1 MLQISKKQKIWFMLG
16 AVSFVLFVAF
26 TVVVAFV
33 DVEQVGLSHLNQF
46 FWQHCGQH
54 VACEHITDGIGY
66 CLILA
71 ISALVVW
78 QICQWVQRKSLRQ
91 IDRNLLWLDVIC
103 VGLFAVYL
111 FFEIVVVNH
120 RPLLENGVAKA
131 SYPSS
136 HVMLF
141 ATILPSLIWQVWHY
155 LKSKPWCI
163 VLTVFLT
170 ILLVVGVVGRMFSG
184 VHWFTD
190 IVAGLIMS
198 CCLNCFYLGFTGK
211 RTTNQNL

>member
-1 MLQISKKQKIWFMLG
+1 MLRISTKQKIWLILS

-26 TVVVAFV
+26 TLVVAFV

-54 VACEHITDGIGY
+54 VAWERITDWLGY
-66 CLILA
+66 FLILEV
-71 ISALVVW
+71 SALVVW
-78 QICQWVQRKSLRQ
+78 QIWQWVQRKSLFK
-91 IDRNLLWLDVIC
+91 IDRNLLLFDVIC
-103 VGLFAVYL
+103 ACLAVVYL

-120 RPLLENGVAKA
+120 RPLLDNGVAKA

-136 HVMLF
+136 HAMLF
-141 ATILPSLIWQVWHY
+141 ATILPLLIWQVWHY

-170 ILLVVGVVGRMFSG
+170 ILLVVGVVGRLFCG

-198 CCLNCFYLGFTGK
+198 CCLLCCYLGLAGNCK
-211 RTTNQNL
+211 